1 MVELSNIKNRLEE
14 LAEDVLQGREDRQNA
29 AVAGQLFNYA
39 IRAVSDGLRAKEVE
53 EIEGRL
59 EELEALLA
67 AREAG

>member
-1 MVELSNIKNRLEE
+1 VVELSNIKNRLEE

-39 IRAVSDGLRAKEVE
+39 IRAVSVGLRAKEVE